1 MRRILK
7 YSLAL
12 VLIGAL
18 LLTNGTLYLAK
29 EKTNTKKVNSGRYSF
44 EIEEQMGG
52 DRSVIRT
59 HKNREKRK
67 DGQET
72 KELLSVL
79 GMDKKHID
87 DLTEQEVQDF
97 AEADMVMVS
106 VSYSKVNENGDVVY
120 LDEETA
126 LKEAEAAN
134 EFQEANLMNKM
145 SGIATASYD
154 IDVSLDSY
162 MKITYSVR
170 INGETC
176 ESIVIGEWLTMPFFR
191 AYDSIGACAKYISI
205 TPGTA
210 QCSITYDCTTTI
222 NGTSKTEKKTITPS
236 KIEEDTS
243 NGWSGI
249 AAVFFLPSDII
260 QNSDSIF
267 NFNSSSIIN
276 SNLVAIFKYQGKIE
290 LPDQRLNF
298 NALATYTH
306 MTVGVQLTAPGVS
319 VAKDGANFG
328 IGLDVIWGKDKRT
341 VLLEINYVPS

>member
-1 MRRILK
+1 MRRIIK
-7 YSLAL
+7 SSFAL
-12 VLIGAL
+12 MLIGTL
-18 LLTNGTLYLAK
+18 LLTSGTLYFAK
-29 EKTNTKKVNSGRYSF
+29 EKTDTKKVNNGPCSF
-44 EIEEQMGG
+44 EFEEQIGE
-52 DRSVIRT
+52 DRSVVRT
-59 HKNREKRK
+59 HKKRDK
-67 DGQET
+67 SRGDKET

-87 DLTEQEVQDF
+87 DLTEQEIEDF

-120 LDEETA
+120 LDEDTA
-126 LKEAEAAN
+126 LKEAEVVN
-134 EFQEANLMNKM
+134 EFQEANLMNQM

-170 INGETC
+170 INGEKC

-210 QCSITYDCTTTI
+210 QCSITYDCTITA
-222 NGTSKTEKKTITPS
+222 NGKSKTEKKTITPS

-249 AAVFFLPSDII
+249 AAVFSLPLDAIQSSD
-260 QNSDSIF
+260 NIF
-267 NFNSSSIIN
+267 NVDSSSIIN

-306 MTVGVQLTAPGVS
+306 MTVGVQLTTPGVS